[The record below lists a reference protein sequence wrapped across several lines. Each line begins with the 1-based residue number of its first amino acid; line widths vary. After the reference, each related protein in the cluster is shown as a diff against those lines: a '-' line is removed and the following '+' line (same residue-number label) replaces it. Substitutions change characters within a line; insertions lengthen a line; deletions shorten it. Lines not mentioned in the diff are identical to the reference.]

1 MLLNAL
7 LADVPMAWIRIA
19 GLGSGDVIIGFLWL
33 PLPVVLLG
41 CAALWML
48 AAGPR
53 ANGPVAYDRYGR
65 VVCQRR
71 RRFWV
76 VPVAICLIVLASR
89 GLRDHVHGTITL
101 DSDNHPATVVQRQRH
116 HSDSSL
122 EERLDRIGEHLDH
135 VFGNGAAK
143 LERQL
148 DHGADQIDGQVERRA
163 AQLQRQLEHVAAQIE
178 RHLDHVGNQISH
190 KHPVIPHHAVAPALV
205 VVTQTS
211 EEPTV
216 IEPNPPALPVVGPP
230 QGEVAAVAAAPA
242 APPAISAPVTPV
254 APVAPPSPVANTAA
268 PAAGPTAKTAATAEP
283 ASEKLPEWAKTEIV
297 DEGTRKLVV
306 VPGGFAGSEKE
317 AEQEALEA
325 ARLVLGDAIQRAY
338 PKVGHW
344 LPPAAAIREDAVRRT
359 FIEKIHR
366 KTVSSGT
373 PFIVYRG
380 YQQIELSPAVFT
392 QLLSSWKDQVLP
404 ARLEELGA
412 IAALLTL
419 TFATGAAYFRLDDRT
434 HGRYRRRLAVGAV
447 AVIGAGVAAAAALI

>member
-1 MLLNAL
+1 MLLSAL
-7 LADVPMAWIRIA
+7 LADVPMTWIRIV
-19 GLGSGDVIIGFLWL
+19 GLGSNDVTIGFLWL
-33 PLPVVLLG
+33 PLPVILLG
-41 CAALWML
+41 CAALWLL

-53 ANGPVAYDRYGR
+53 NNGPVAYDRYGR
-65 VVCQRR
+65 MVCQRR

-76 VPVAICLIVLASR
+76 VPVAICVIVLASR
-89 GLRDHVHGTITL
+89 GLRDHVHGTITVESDIRPPAL
-101 DSDNHPATVVQRQRH
+101 LERNHADSD
-116 HSDSSL
+116 L
-122 EERLDRIGEHLDH
+122 EERLDRIGRHLDR
-135 VFGNGAAK
+135 VFLHRASKIERRVDDGAA
-143 LERQL
+143 
-148 DHGADQIDGQVERRA
+148 QIDGQVERTA
-163 AQLQRQLEHVAAQIE
+163 AQLEQQLERVAAQIE
-178 RHLDHVGNQISH
+178 RRLDHVGKQISH
-190 KHPVIPHHAVAPALV
+190 KRPVTPHHAVPATTV
-205 VVTQTS
+205 VSQTS
-211 EEPTV
+211 EESAV
-216 IEPNPPALPVVGPP
+216 IEPNPPALPVVGSPS
-230 QGEVAAVAAAPA
+230 GEVAVAAAAPA
-242 APPAISAPVTPV
+242 APPALSPPVPPVLKAPV
-254 APVAPPSPVANTAA
+254 APVPPVGGTAA
-268 PAAGPTAKTAATAEP
+268 PAATSTPKAATIVEP
-283 ASEKLPEWAKTEIV
+283 ASEKLPDWAKTEIV
-297 DEGTRKLVV
+297 DEGHRKLVV

-317 AEQEALEA
+317 AEEEALEA

-392 QLLSSWKDQVLP
+392 QLLSNWKDQVLP
-404 ARLEELGA
+404 GRLEELGA